1 LRRKKQRCNFAFR
14 KKMIMNNLELYIK
27 NDTTK
32 IVTNDDTLTYLCA
45 EHQECNNQY
54 KDFKFITES
63 SGKWNG
69 PQQRDVSFVSA
80 GWNFTILFVVMM
92 IVVLNKFLAPTR
104 FASIII
110 MPFQNGG
117 EKLIRESNSF
127 LNIMSL
133 SMLVSFVLILSMFI
147 QKIFVVYGGNRILH
161 DNFDFFLN
169 VVICVTTIFVYNYLL
184 TVFYGWLFK
193 ADSLIHLHFASH
205 VSSMAICNILL
216 MPIILLLFFHPYKLF
231 LIFTLILTAVF
242 FVITLVKLLIE
253 VRMLSKLNFVNIFLY
268 LCTVEILPVLVI
280 SKMIVNVL

>member
-1 LRRKKQRCNFAFR
+1 
-14 KKMIMNNLELYIK
+14 MIMNNLELYIK

-45 EHQECNNQY
+45 EHQECYNQY

-147 QKIFVVYGGNRILH
+147 QKIFVIYGGNDILH
-161 DNFDFFLN
+161 DNINFFFDVALA
-169 VVICVTTIFVYNYLL
+169 VTTIFIFNYLF
-184 TVFYGWLFK
+184 TSFYSWLFK
-193 ADSLIHLHFASH
+193 NDALLSFHVNLH
-205 VSSMAICNILL
+205 VSAMSSLT
-216 MPIILLLFFHPYKLF
+216 LLLIPIMMVLLFYPYKF
-231 LIFTLILTAVF
+231 LCVSIIVILSIFF
-242 FVITLVKLLIE
+242 FIRLVKLLIE
-253 VRMLSKLNFVNIFLY
+253 VRMLSKLSFVNIFLY
-268 LCTVEILPVLVI
+268 LCTVEILPLLVI
-280 SKMIVNVL
+280 SKVIIDAI